1 MQDLEYILEVVFGP
15 GTWGYRS
22 TITEIGKT
30 RKRRDW
36 EWGGGGGEGDGVMR
50 VGVMR
55 HGIENFD
62 SAKLHLGCLLRHS
75 SGCQKGNSEPKQSSL
90 GCFLYPPME
99 TNQAVSVGKVL
110 LRTQEGC

>member
-1 MQDLEYILEVVFGP
+1 
-15 GTWGYRS
+15 
-22 TITEIGKT
+22 
-30 RKRRDW
+30 
-36 EWGGGGGEGDGVMR
+36 MR

-62 SAKLHLGCLLRHS
+62 SAKLHLVCLLRHS

-90 GCFLYPPME
+90 GCFLYPPMG